1 MKFRVV
7 IADDEQHCR
16 RHLRSYLEG
25 EPGVEVV
32 AECSDG
38 LQALNA
44 IAAEHPDL
52 VFLDIKMPEV
62 EGFAVL
68 DQLQG
73 ETTPVVILVTAF
85 DEFAIRAFDSEAVDY
100 LLKPFDR
107 ERFQRAFRRA
117 VAQLDHFSATKNA
130 ATLGQFLEQVRPRQT
145 GLRRFTVRTGS
156 GFVLVKPE
164 EIEWIASADNYSEL
178 HVGKTT
184 HLVRSTLSSL
194 ARELA
199 GHNFV
204 QVSRSALVNQ
214 DRILRIVPKSHG
226 DAEIELATGA
236 RVIATRTYREGW
248 SQIISASI

>member
-1 MKFRVV
+1 M
-7 IADDEQHCR
+7 
-16 RHLRSYLEG
+16 
-25 EPGVEVV
+25 EVV

-44 IAAEHPDL
+44 IAAENPDV

-73 ETTPVVILVTAF
+73 GTAPVIVLVTAF
-85 DEFAIRAFDSEAVDY
+85 EEYAIRAFDSEAVDY

-117 VAQLDHFSATKNA
+117 VAQLGHFSASKNA
-130 ATLGQFLEQVRPRQT
+130 AALSQFLEQVRPRRT
-145 GLRRFTVRTGS
+145 GIRRFTVRTGS
-156 GFVLVKPE
+156 GFVLVRPE

-178 HVGKTT
+178 HVGKAT
-184 HLVRSTLSSL
+184 HLVRSTLSAL
-194 ARELA
+194 AKELA
-199 GHNFV
+199 GHSFI
-204 QVSRSALVNQ
+204 QISRSALVNQ
-214 DRILRIVPKSHG
+214 DRILRIAPKSHG
-226 DAEIELATGA
+226 DAEIELASGA
-236 RVIATRTYREGW
+236 RVIATRTYRESW